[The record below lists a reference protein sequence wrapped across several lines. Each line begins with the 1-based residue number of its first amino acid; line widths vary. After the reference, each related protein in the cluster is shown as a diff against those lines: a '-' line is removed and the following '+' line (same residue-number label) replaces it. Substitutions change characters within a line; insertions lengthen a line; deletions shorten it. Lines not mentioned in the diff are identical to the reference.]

1 MFNVAACVLFWFKR
15 ILANEQRKFACW
27 HSEPLFSHFVNTL
40 SLGDRMA
47 ISLVETAWKKLL
59 ESTHREESCAPQHSL
74 VVNWHRLW
82 FQNSV
87 DLPLGHMN
95 VRHWQ
100 MEFLIIKF
108 PSCGSIS
115 MQINS
120 LYIETTTGLIYCE
133 VKPRLHGSGQFFWTD
148 KYPQGSRA
156 FRLHGSRGN
165 VQVFE
170 RLAVLQSVTEFARFR
185 VNGLHR

>member
-27 HSEPLFSHFVNTL
+27 DSEPLFSHFVNTL
-40 SLGDRMA
+40 SLRDRMA

-74 VVNWHRLW
+74 LVNWHRLW

-100 MEFLIIKF
+100 IEFLIIKF

-120 LYIETTTGLIYCE
+120 LYIETTTGSIYRK
-133 VKPRLHGSGQFFWTD
+133 VKPRLHGAGQFFWTD
-148 KYPQGSRA
+148 KYLQGSRA
-156 FRLHGSRGN
+156 FRLHGTRGT

-170 RLAVLQSVTEFARFR
+170 RQTVLQSVTEFARFR
-185 VNGLHR
+185 LNGLHR

>member
-1 MFNVAACVLFWFKR
+1 MCWLAYETSLQYLSSLLVFYFDSRKFWSS
-15 ILANEQRKFACW
+15 EQRKFACW

-47 ISLVETAWKKLL
+47 VSLVETAWKKLL
-59 ESTHREESCAPQHSL
+59 ESTHREESCAPQHYQL
-74 VVNWHRLW
+74 VNWHRLW

-100 MEFLIIKF
+100 MEFLMIKF

-115 MQINS
+115 MKISS
-120 LYIETTTGLIYCE
+120 LYIDTTTGLRYCK
-133 VKPRLHGSGQFFWTD
+133 VKPVYTVLDNF
-148 KYPQGSRA
+148 
-156 FRLHGSRGN
+156 
-165 VQVFE
+165 FE
-170 RLAVLQSVTEFARFR
+170 RTNTCRDPAPFVYTGPAEPCKFL
-185 VNGLHR
+185 NGEQYCNL

>member
-1 MFNVAACVLFWFKR
+1 MHKFTMFVVAACVLFWIKR

-27 HSEPLFSHFVNTL
+27 HSQPLFSHFLNK
-40 SLGDRMA
+40 LGDRMA
-47 ISLVETAWKKLL
+47 LSLVETAWKKLL
-59 ESTHREESCAPQHSL
+59 ESTHPEESCAPQHSL
-74 VVNWHRLW
+74 LVNWHRLW

-100 MEFLIIKF
+100 MEFLIIKC
-108 PSCGSIS
+108 PLCGSIS

-120 LYIETTTGLIYCE
+120 LYIETTTGVIYCK

-148 KYPQGSRA
+148 KY
-156 FRLHGSRGN
+156 L
-165 VQVFE
+165 
-170 RLAVLQSVTEFARFR
+170 
-185 VNGLHR
+185 